1 MSEIITEPIEKYR
14 LSESATKRMKFSK
27 VGVVGCGTTGQGIT
41 LMIASRGIEV
51 VFLELNQQ
59 LIDEAFQEIKEA
71 LDEKIN
77 HWGMT
82 KNDEKLILSRIQGTL
97 EYKDFADCDLVI
109 DSILSKTREFSKDI
123 RRGVFKQIE
132 EHVSKT
138 AIIATNSTS
147 SVITELAS
155 ELKYKN
161 RCVSLHF
168 STTAPDAQI
177 VEVVRGLYSS
187 EEVCENI
194 RKFAKLI
201 NKIPVP
207 VEESPGLISVRLG
220 VSIISEACDL
230 LMEGVGSMEDIDFVM
245 KKGLGMP
252 LGPFEMADK
261 IGLERVVRWM
271 DDLYSE
277 FGDRKYKPSPVIK
290 KLVRARRYGRKTCEG
305 FYKYDDLGYKLK
317 DQNQEVV
324 CTNVE

>member
-1 MSEIITEPIEKYR
+1 MSEIITESIEQYR
-14 LSESATKRMKFSK
+14 LSENATPRMKFSK

-51 VFLELNQQ
+51 VFLELNQK
-59 LIDEAFQEIKEA
+59 LIDEAFQEMSEQ

-82 KNDEKLILSRIQGTL
+82 QNDKKLILSRIKGTL
-97 EYKDFADCDLVI
+97 DYADFAECDLVI

-132 EHVSKT
+132 DHVSRNT
-138 AIIATNSTS
+138 IIATNSTS
-147 SVITELAS
+147 SVITELS
-155 ELKYKN
+155 SDLKYKD

-177 VEVVRGLYSS
+177 VEVVKGLYSS

-220 VSIISEACDL
+220 VSLISEACSL

-271 DDLYSE
+271 DDLYNE
-277 FGDRKYKPSPVIK
+277 FGDRKYKPSPIIK
-290 KLVRARRYGRKTCEG
+290 KLVRAKHFGRKTCEG

-317 DQNQEVV
+317 DQTQKVV
-324 CTNVE
+324 CTHVE